1 LGFFV
6 VVFVAEGGS
15 GTWGEAHFFVAVFGF
30 DFAGFDFTGR
40 SPEFIF
46 LCWFIT

>member
-1 LGFFV
+1 

-30 DFAGFDFTGR
+30 DFAGSGG
-40 SPEFIF
+40 SSIKIF
-46 LCWFIT
+46 LQKYFS